1 MIVFFHVINIKLG
14 DDIFDDVNL
23 PTAITLLYNKGKTV
37 KKFGFKDISKS
48 KLLDKPFLLQNSDNF
63 VEYFPEYEKSFVV
76 LNSIISKKLK
86 TKPLIQVYDQV
97 MGVKVYQKGKGK
109 PKQTNFEKEN
119 DVFVSNLK
127 NEKFNYP

>member
-1 MIVFFHVINIKLG
+1 
-14 DDIFDDVNL
+14 VNL

>member
-1 MIVFFHVINIKLG
+1 VIVFFHVINIKLG